1 MSSDID
7 FAAAVAARDPRA
19 VERLFA
25 THGDAVAR
33 YITHLAP
40 PRDDA
45 ELEEAVTRTFVAAMH
60 RMPRY
65 RNDISLKAFMLQAA
79 HDTVTTMRRDG
90 PVCRRPARSADPRV
104 NAARHALLALPVD
117 LGRMLTLK
125 HVARVSNSDIAGVMG
140 HTHAETP
147 SLLKR
152 AAGALR
158 CILGG

>member
-1 MSSDID
+1 MSSDTEL
-7 FAAAVAARDPRA
+7 AAAVVAHDPRA

-25 THGDAVAR
+25 RHGDTVVR

-40 PRDDA
+40 PRDEA

-65 RNDISLKAFMLQAA
+65 RGEISLKAFMLQVA

-90 PVCRRPARSADPRV
+90 PVCRRPARSADPKV
-104 NAARHALLALPVD
+104 NAVRHALLALPVD
-117 LGRMLTLK
+117 FGRMLTLK